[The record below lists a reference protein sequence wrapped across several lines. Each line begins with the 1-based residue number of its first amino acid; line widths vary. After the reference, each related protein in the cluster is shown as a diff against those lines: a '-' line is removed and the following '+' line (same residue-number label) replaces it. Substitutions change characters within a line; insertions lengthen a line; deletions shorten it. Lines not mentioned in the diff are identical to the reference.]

1 MMLNVIKLLWSVNLI
16 LSLAIEKKLGFTKV
30 VTKLIMSKK
39 QNEPIIPLFTYHSGK
54 FLLSKKNS
62 DTKKCQRAVML
73 NWSQFHKFYCDWG
86 KECLFM
92 YCDCVNVF
100 LWKDKTLFLFAFRLV
115 LQWLPLKLLEVV
127 CLLFT
132 NKFLPGLGTLLP
144 RTYLYTDYAVFLQ
157 LLSME

>member
-1 MMLNVIKLLWSVNLI
+1 MMFDVIKMFVISEINLKSCNWEKI
-16 LSLAIEKKLGFTKV
+16 GFYKSRYKAEHEQESKWAHKTSLHLPFRE
-30 VTKLIMSKK
+30 
-39 QNEPIIPLFTYHSGK
+39 
-54 FLLSKKNS
+54 FLLPKKNS
-62 DTKKCQRAVML
+62 DTKKYQRAVML
-73 NWSQFHKFYCDWG
+73 IWSQFHKFYCDWG

-92 YCDCVNVF
+92 YCDCVILF
-100 LWKDKTLFLFAFRLV
+100 LEKTRLFLFVFRLV

>member
-1 MMLNVIKLLWSVNLI
+1 MFDVIKMFVISEFKFK
-16 LSLAIEKKLGFTKV
+16 SCYCGKKLDLTKV
-30 VTKLIMSKK
+30 VTKLNMSKK
-39 QNEPIIPLFTYHSGK
+39 QNEPIKPLFTYHSGK

-92 YCDCVNVF
+92 YCDCVIFFF
-100 LWKDKTLFLFAFRLV
+100 LEKTRQCFYLFRLV

-127 CLLFT
+127 CILFT
-132 NKFLPGLGTLLP
+132 NKLLPGLETLLP
-144 RTYLYTDYAVFLQ
+144 RTYLYTD
-157 LLSME
+157 